1 MSGWLEA
8 FIVIAAMAIVVQMAI
23 LVAMFVVMRETAERF
38 TRIASQLQ
46 ARLDP
51 ILLRTGRI
59 LEDSEERIA
68 SVMSDASEISRV
80 ARSQAQRVDRVFS
93 DAVERLRIQVIRA
106 DHIIT
111 GTLEVIEEAGS
122 KVRSTV
128 WEPVRQV
135 SAMLKGLK
143 AGLDMIRGGQRR
155 SPAPDA
161 TAPQDEELFI

>member
-8 FIVIAAMAIVVQMAI
+8 FIVIAAVAIVVQMAI
-23 LVAMFVVMRETAERF
+23 LVAMFALMRDTAERF
-38 TRIASQLQ
+38 TRMASQLQ

-51 ILLRTGRI
+51 ILLRTNRI

-68 SVMSDASEISRV
+68 SVMSDAAEISHL
-80 ARSQAQRVDRVFS
+80 ARGQAQRVDRVFS
-93 DAVERLRIQVIRA
+93 DAVERLRIQVVRA
-106 DHIIT
+106 DHILT

-135 SAMLKGLK
+135 SAVLKGLK
-143 AGLDMIRGGQRR
+143 AGLDMIRGRR
-155 SPAPDA
+155 QAAPDA
-161 TAPQDEELFI
+161 TTQDEELFI

>member
-8 FIVIAAMAIVVQMAI
+8 FIVIAALAIVIQMAI
-23 LVAMFVVMRETAERF
+23 LVAMFALMRDTVERSL
-38 TRIASQLQ
+38 RMASQLQ

-51 ILLRTGRI
+51 ILLRANRI

-68 SVMSDASEISRV
+68 SVMSDAAEISHV

-93 DAVERLRIQVIRA
+93 DAVERLRIQVVRA
-106 DHIIT
+106 DHILT

-122 KVRSTV
+122 KVRRV

-135 SAMLKGLK
+135 SAVLKGLK
-143 AGLDMIRGGQRR
+143 AGLDMIRGRR
-155 SPAPDA
+155 EAAPDA
-161 TAPQDEELFI
+161 TTQDEELFI